1 MIVER
6 YLKIQEKRA
15 KESSRQKTAVDI
27 EDAEEE
33 EDESDA
39 ANDVVDNDLS
49 DVEDGRPAKSKKGR
63 RANDDAALAAKLHS
77 ELNKRTLRASA
88 KRKSGGATRKK
99 PIKEKRELT
108 EAQKNNPF
116 QKPMLL
122 SQQLSALLGEAEL
135 SRPQTVKKLWNY
147 IKEHNLQNPENK
159 REVLCDENMKP
170 IFGQKTDIFAMNSIL
185 TSHLYKKDEVL

>member
-1 MIVER
+1 MI
-6 YLKIQEKRA
+6 QQKRA
-15 KESSRQKTAVDI
+15 KESTTPKSDEN
-27 EDAEEE
+27 EDDEAE
-33 EDESDA
+33 EDEKEEDEDHFDGEDA
-39 ANDVVDNDLS
+39 VDNELS
-49 DVEDGRPAKSKKGR
+49 DVEDGKPTKSKKGR

-77 ELNKRTLRASA
+77 ELNKRSLRTSA
-88 KRKSGGATRKK
+88 KRKTGASRKK

-122 SQQLSALLGEAEL
+122 SQQLSALLGEPEL